1 MPPFPLSH
9 LPGLILK
16 KGHRVA
22 WPESEAHP
30 LPVALMKEA
39 VPAVPTFVLCIPVG
53 DEEIGTSQVEGSVLF
68 PEQGKGL
75 G

>member
-1 MPPFPLSH
+1 M
-9 LPGLILK
+9 
-16 KGHRVA
+16 A

-53 DEEIGTSQVEGSVLF
+53 DEEIGLSQVEGSVLF